1 MILQMLTERTGGHGL
16 IPDATNVSVLIDVH
30 LHDLAEARGD
40 KLACRNRRNHL
51 GRLRVVDVRLRP
63 SVQSQPAGACLQA
76 LSKVGRMG
84 GFVRA
89 RAHLYA
95 NTVWAV
101 LINKLLQLLEV
112 GAAELG
118 LLDLNTHEPLRP

>member
-1 MILQMLTERTGGHGL
+1 MQ
-16 IPDATNVSVLIDVH
+16 V
-30 LHDLAEARGD
+30 
-40 KLACRNRRNHL
+40 
-51 GRLRVVDVRLRP
+51 
-63 SVQSQPAGACLQA
+63 

-84 GFVRA
+84 GCMRI

-112 GAAELG
+112 GDAELG

>member
-63 SVQSQPAGACLQA
+63 SAQSQPAGACLQCKRFRKSVAWVGSCGSGHTCMRIRYGRSSSISFCSCLRSA
-76 LSKVGRMG
+76 L
-84 GFVRA
+84 
-89 RAHLYA
+89 
-95 NTVWAV
+95 
-101 LINKLLQLLEV
+101 
-112 GAAELG
+112 
-118 LLDLNTHEPLRP
+118 LNLVCSI

>member
-1 MILQMLTERTGGHGL
+1 
-16 IPDATNVSVLIDVH
+16 
-30 LHDLAEARGD
+30 
-40 KLACRNRRNHL
+40 
-51 GRLRVVDVRLRP
+51 
-63 SVQSQPAGACLQA
+63 
-76 LSKVGRMG
+76 MG
-84 GFVRA
+84 GCMRI

-112 GAAELG
+112 GDAELG